1 MSDLVGELQP
11 FATRLAELVEQH
23 GGPGASVAV
32 GRGKETFTAAA
43 GIANLNTG
51 LEVRPETRFLIGSNT
66 KALTIALV
74 CRAADDGLLDLDG
87 KVKSYLPD
95 FETADPITTAE
106 VTVRNLLLH
115 NSGIGGDFFRDFG
128 RGDDAM
134 ARLVAA
140 LPEAGVA
147 HPVGMTWAYSNAA
160 YVVAG
165 RILEVLH
172 GRPFA
177 AILRERLLAP
187 LRMGETCL
195 TPEESILV
203 STAVGHQPGPDGSGL
218 QVTGQYLLPHAM
230 APAGSIVNATARDM
244 VKFGRLFLDRGCT
257 AEGER
262 LLTESRVA
270 EMLTPAVRI
279 PRPLTEHHMTLLMV
293 LEEREGRRRY
303 MSGGAT
309 TGQGSYFFLLPDH
322 DAVLVGLGNG
332 PGAGQAIMTIF
343 EEITQVLTGWEPLAP
358 PERPA
363 SLQGLDLAPFE
374 GRFES
379 PGAVIEATAKDGGLE
394 FSMFAKASHQEGN
407 RSVFAVEPIG
417 NDEFL
422 LVGAPSGCKYFR
434 VGEEPAEYLWMHS
447 VYRRTA

>member
-1 MSDLVGELQP
+1 MSGLDAQLNGFQS
-11 FATRLAELVEQH
+11 RLDELVAEH
-23 GGPGASVAV
+23 GGPGVSLAVAQGAEV
-32 GRGKETFTAAA
+32 FTAAA
-43 GIANLNTG
+43 GVANLNTG
-51 LEVRPETRFLIGSNT
+51 LEVREDTRFLIGSNT
-66 KALTIALV
+66 KSLTIALC
-74 CRAADDGLLDLDG
+74 CRAADDGLIDLDE
-87 KVKSYLPD
+87 KVKAYLPD
-95 FETADPITTAE
+95 FETADAETTAQ
-106 VTVRNLLLH
+106 VTVRHLLLH

-165 RILEVLH
+165 RILEVVH
-172 GRPFA
+172 AKPFA
-177 AILRERLLAP
+177 EILRERLLAP
-187 LRMGETCL
+187 LEMDETCL

-203 STAVGHQPGPDGSGL
+203 STAVGHHPASDGSGL
-218 QVTGQYLLPHAM
+218 RVIDQYLLPHAM

-244 VKFGRLFLDRGCT
+244 VKFGRLFLDGGVT
-257 AEGER
+257 PGGER
-262 LLTESRVA
+262 LLTEKRVE

-279 PRPLTEHHMTLLMV
+279 PRPQTDHHMTLLMV
-293 LEEREGRRRY
+293 YEDRDGRRRY

-309 TGQGSYFFLLPDH
+309 TGQGSYFFILPDH

-332 PGAGQAIMTIF
+332 PGAGVAIMTMF
-343 EEITQVLTGWEPLAP
+343 DEITKTVTGWEPFAA

-363 SLQGLDLAPFE
+363 AVEGLDLSPYE

-379 PGAVIEATAKDGGLE
+379 PGAVIEVSAKPDGLE
-394 FSMFAKASHQEGN
+394 FSMFAKASHQEGQ
-407 RSVFAVEPIG
+407 RSVFAVEAIG
-417 NDEFL
+417 DHEFL
-422 LVGAPSGCKYFR
+422 IKGAPGGCKYLQVNSGR
-434 VGEEPAEYLWMHS
+434 AEYLWMHS